1 MSNAPPPTSTGSSKI
16 DAAKQVVAAQTPEKL
31 SGLALYSRFALAGA
45 VCCSVT
51 HGGLTPV
58 DVVKTR
64 IQLDPRTYNNGMIGG
79 FRKVIANEGAGA
91 LLTGFGPTA
100 AGYFLQGAFKFGG
113 YELFKQQCI
122 NYLGYE
128 TASNNRTAV
137 YLASSAMAEFFADIA
152 LCPLEATRIRLVSE
166 PTFASGLL
174 SGFGKIAKTEG
185 LGAFYSGFGPIL
197 FKQVPYTM
205 AKFVVYEKIAEAIY
219 KRIDKSTASDR
230 MQTVINLGS
239 GLIAGF
245 AAALV
250 SQPADTMLSKI
261 NKTKGL
267 PGEGTTSR
275 LIKIAKELGLRGSY
289 TGIGARLFMVGTLT
303 AGQFAIYG
311 DIKKALGATG
321 GVEISKT

>member
-1 MSNAPPPTSTGSSKI
+1 MASTAAPV
-16 DAAKQVVAAQTPEKL
+16 AVVKAETPEKL
-31 SGLALYSRFALAGA
+31 SGAALYSRFAVAGA
-45 VCCSVT
+45 LCCSIT
-51 HGGLTPV
+51 HGALTPV

-64 IQLDPRTYNNGMIGG
+64 IQLDPATYNRGLIGG
-79 FRKVIANEGAGA
+79 FRQVIAKEGAGA
-91 LLTGFGPTA
+91 LLTGLGPTF

-113 YELFKQQCI
+113 YEFFKQQSI
-122 NYLGYE
+122 GLVGYE
-128 TASNNRTAV
+128 TAANNRTAV
-137 YLASSAMAEFFADIA
+137 YLASAACAEFFADVA

-166 PTFASGLL
+166 PTYANGLIG
-174 SGFGKIAKTEG
+174 GFSKMLKTEG
-185 LGAFYSGFGPIL
+185 VSSFYAGFGPLL

-205 AKFVVYEKIAEAIY
+205 AKFVVYEKVVETVY
-219 KRIDKSTASDR
+219 KTIDRSTLSDGA
-230 MQTVINLGS
+230 QTGVNLGS

-261 NKTKGL
+261 NKSKGA
-267 PGEGTTSR
+267 PGEGTTTR

-311 DIKKALGATG
+311 DVKKALGAVG
-321 GVEISKT
+321 GVEIAVK